1 MLHPH
6 EEARSLPRS
15 HSNTQHVQSSV
26 PHLRG
31 LFLALICGLMAAC
44 ATSPGGG
51 PASVDRAE
59 RPLQQGD
66 SAAAA
71 AIFERLAANNPGA
84 EGTGFAMRAV
94 RAWISAGRANDAQ
107 RVYGSIAA
115 PSGEPLATDY
125 RLLGI
130 EVLFARGQ
138 LNEAWQRASALPV
151 PRDRADQLRLY
162 SLQRRVALA
171 AGRPIEGVQAGISA
185 ERAAANDGERATAR
199 RDLLLQLRQAAERGV
214 RLDPAAARDAMT
226 RGWLELG
233 QIAAN
238 AARSPLSA
246 SGEID
251 RWRGRYPGHPGSTI
265 AFADILGSSGSA
277 QVGSAA
283 GAQVA
288 LLLPL
293 TGRAAAQAAEVRD
306 GVTASFGTL
315 PESQRPVVKV
325 YDTGTTS
332 VEAAIATAQAEGASF
347 IVGPLTREEI
357 VAAADHAP
365 RGIPMLLLNYLPFD
379 RAAGPQVYQFALS
392 PEEEAR
398 QVARRAIAY
407 GQLRGIVLAPPGD
420 WGTRVV
426 AAFRDEYTRGGGT
439 VLVQAA
445 YDATRNDFSA
455 IPSALRI
462 DESRARHKRME
473 EIAGSKLNFEARR
486 RGDVQMIFAAG
497 EPLALRQIRPQ
508 LRFYFAGNVPTYMT
522 SLGFDPDASANRDI
536 EGVIFPDT
544 PWMLQNTGPVAEQ
557 RELTRTVWADKGW
570 GASRLFAFGFDAGQL
585 VLGLRNSQ
593 TRWPMQGVTGRLSPD
608 RDRHIT
614 RDLDWAEIRGG
625 QPQATPPRP

>member
-6 EEARSLPRS
+6 QEARSLQRS
-15 HSNTQHVQSSV
+15 HSSTQHFRSATHS
-26 PHLRG
+26 LRG
-31 LFLALICGLMAAC
+31 LLLALACGLLAAC
-44 ATSPGGG
+44 VTSPGGG

-59 RPLQQGD
+59 RLLQQGD

-71 AIFERLAANNPGA
+71 ETFERLAANNPGA
-84 EGTGFAMRAV
+84 EGTAFAMRAV
-94 RAWISAGRANDAQ
+94 RAWINAGRANDAE
-107 RVYGSIAA
+107 RVYGGITSPAA
-115 PSGEPLATDY
+115 DPLATDY

-138 LNEAWQRASALPV
+138 LNDAWQRASALPV
-151 PRDRADQLRLY
+151 PRDRAEQLKVY
-162 SLQRRVALA
+162 NLQRRVALA

-185 ERAAANDGERATAR
+185 ERATATDGERATAR

-214 RLDPAAARDAMT
+214 RLDPAAARDTLA

-238 AARSPLSA
+238 AGRSPVSA
-246 SGEID
+246 ASEID

-265 AFADILGSSGSA
+265 AFSDILGSTGST

-306 GVTASFGTL
+306 GVTASFGQL
-315 PESQRPVVKV
+315 PEAQRPVLKV
-325 YDTGTTS
+325 YDTGTVS
-332 VEAAIATAQAEGASF
+332 VEAAIATAQAEGAGF

-357 VAAADHAP
+357 VVAADHAP
-365 RGIPMLLLNYLPFD
+365 RGVPMLLLNYLPFD
-379 RAAGPQVYQFALS
+379 RASAPQVYQFALS

-398 QVARRAIAY
+398 QIARRAIAY

-439 VLVQAA
+439 VLVQGA

-455 IPSALRI
+455 IPASLRI

-486 RGDVQMIFAAG
+486 RADVQMIFAAG
-497 EPLALRQIRPQ
+497 EPVALRQIRPQ
-508 LRFYFAGNVPTYMT
+508 FRFFFASNVPMYMT
-522 SLGFDPDASANRDI
+522 SLGFEPDAGANRDI
-536 EGVIFPDT
+536 DGVLFPDT
-544 PWMLQNTGPVAEQ
+544 PWMLQTTGPIAEQ

-585 VLGLRNSQ
+585 VLGLRNPQ
-593 TRWPMQGVTGRLSPD
+593 ARWPLQGVTGRLSPD
-608 RDRHIT
+608 KDRHIT

-625 QPQATPPRP
+625 QPQAAPPRP